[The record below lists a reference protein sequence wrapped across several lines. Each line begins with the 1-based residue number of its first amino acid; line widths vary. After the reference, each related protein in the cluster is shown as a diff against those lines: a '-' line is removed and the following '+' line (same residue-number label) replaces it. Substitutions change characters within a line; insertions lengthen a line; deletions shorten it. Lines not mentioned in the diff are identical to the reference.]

1 LKERVAVLLGTVQFR
16 LNVKVMLPENATLED
31 AEKAAW
37 ATIGNDPF
45 RSWTLLDDLG
55 LGPSMPSQSMTFLK
69 WAYGV
74 SRRPSPMASNGR
86 SSGRRRTEPARPG
99 HMLSA
104 GSQKERPAP
113 LGEGC
118 TRP

>member
-1 LKERVAVLLGTVQFR
+1 MKERVAVLFGTVQFR

-55 LGPSMPSQSMTFLK
+55 LGPSMPLSINDFLEV
-69 WAYGV
+69 GL
-74 SRRPSPMASNGR
+74 RRVETSVPDGQQR
-86 SSGRRRTEPARPG
+86 EV
-99 HMLSA
+99 LWE
-104 GSQKERPAP
+104 KED
-113 LGEGC
+113 
-118 TRP
+118 